1 MSVVLIGLL
10 ALGAAARTHDDSD
23 YSAKETRLLVDDYGR
38 CIVRKEGKLAAQAIL
53 RNVNNK
59 TLMREYP
66 RLIDGK
72 CVPTPPAT
80 TVKVQFH
87 GDQFRYAIADALVS
101 AELGALPAP
110 NLDSVPPLDHRIPTP
125 PSRLDKKGR
134 PLSDRKYAEAV
145 EDYDQDQA
153 FSYLSSFGECAV
165 RADPAGSRALLL
177 TRPES
182 EAETAAFAA
191 LKNAFGNCV
200 EEGHTLAF
208 GKVALRG
215 TIAVNYYRLARA
227 AAAPASGAVR

>member
-1 MSVVLIGLL
+1 MSAVLIGLL
-10 ALGAAARTHDDSD
+10 ALAAARTPLDSD
-23 YSAKETRLLVDDYGR
+23 FSSKETRLLVDDYGR
-38 CIVRKEGKLAAQAIL
+38 CVVRKEDKLAAEAIL
-53 RNVNNK
+53 RNVDNK
-59 TLMREYP
+59 TLMRDYP

-72 CVPTPPAT
+72 CVPTPPGS

-101 AELGALPAP
+101 AELGALPPPDLA
-110 NLDSVPPLDHRIPTP
+110 SVPPLDHRTPTP
-125 PSRLDKKGR
+125 PARLDKKGK
-134 PLSDRKYAEAV
+134 PLSERKYAEAV
-145 EDYDQDQA
+145 EDYEQAQA
-153 FSYLSSFGECAV
+153 FSYLSSYGECVV
-165 RADPAGSRALLL
+165 RADPRGSLALLL

-191 LKNAFGNCV
+191 LANAFGSCL

-227 AAAPASGAVR
+227 VAAPASGVVK